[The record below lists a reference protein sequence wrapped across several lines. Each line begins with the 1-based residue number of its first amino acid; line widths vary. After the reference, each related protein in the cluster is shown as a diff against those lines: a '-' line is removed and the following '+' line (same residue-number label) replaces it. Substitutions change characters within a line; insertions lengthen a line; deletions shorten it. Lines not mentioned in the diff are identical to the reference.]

1 MFKGLTEGAIKFF
14 GLTESPYEGGYMTK
28 DGKMLDFTGRHLKVG
43 FRNGIVLNNTISVEH
58 GMLYGI
64 NHNGYCLTKEFP
76 QLMIEK
82 NCVASFMFYT
92 GCIRFRIT
100 PQYSKDGYIDFV
112 RVPTEKQIDELA
124 KIFAERGVYITQTS
138 INGDVLLDEHITNV
152 DKSKL
157 REVISRRK
165 PLITPSNF

>member
-1 MFKGLTEGAIKFF
+1 M
-14 GLTESPYEGGYMTK
+14 
-28 DGKMLDFTGRHLKVG
+28 V
-43 FRNGIVLNNTISVEH
+43 
-58 GMLYGI
+58 
-64 NHNGYCLTKEFP
+64 
-76 QLMIEK
+76 EK

-100 PQYSKDGYIDFV
+100 TQYSKDGYIDFV

-165 PLITPSNF
+165 PLITPSIF